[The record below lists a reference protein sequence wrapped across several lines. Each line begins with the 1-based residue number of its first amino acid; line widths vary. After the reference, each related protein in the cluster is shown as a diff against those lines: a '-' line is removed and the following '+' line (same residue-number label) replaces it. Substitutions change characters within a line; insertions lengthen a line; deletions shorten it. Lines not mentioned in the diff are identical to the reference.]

1 MDKDEYF
8 KDFTLGN
15 YRFIVVNNIDN
26 PIPLV
31 WNFAGTQAAGE
42 ITLGGK
48 TLRHP
53 TTIGE
58 ELTYYLEN
66 KPSIPRGIAL
76 DKSNN
81 IEKWFENNK

>member
-1 MDKDEYF
+1 MDKDDYF

-26 PIPLV
+26 PTPLV
-31 WNFAGTQAAGE
+31 WTFEETQAPGE
-42 ITLGGK
+42 LKLGGK
-48 TLRHP
+48 ILRHP

-66 KPSIPRGIAL
+66 KPSVPVGIEL
-76 DKSNN
+76 KKSNS
-81 IEKWFENNK
+81 IEQWFKNKE